1 MMSDL
6 DTISFSI
13 SESLSVTAKI
23 NFYSPIQLHTHR
35 IRNDGFITFDP
46 QYHVGRYLLSI
57 SRGVYLYVDICIIG
71 LKELLILLRTIE
83 VNLNEG
89 NRP

>member
-1 MMSDL
+1 MMD
-6 DTISFSI
+6 
-13 SESLSVTAKI
+13 SLH
-23 NFYSPIQLHTHR
+23 L
-35 IRNDGFITFDP
+35 IRYN
-46 QYHVGRYLLSI
+46 VGRYLLSI